1 MESISVGASHA
12 PATANVDPDRVVL
25 HLVLNAQLRTGAD
38 KGIPT
43 V

>member
-1 MESISVGASHA
+1 MAGGSIERRKLLFEYQSLRKG
-12 PATANVDPDRVVL
+12 VVR
-25 HLVLNAQLRTGAD
+25 NNQLRTGAD